1 MKIALLGFGKM
12 GKKVEELATKK
23 GHIVVCKSNS
33 SDETKLLDLS
43 TADVAI
49 DFSTPSSAFENISY
63 AIECGIPVISGTT
76 GWLAKIKKIE
86 SLCKSRKGAFLYS
99 SNFSLGVNLF
109 FRLNK
114 QLAKIMQDFNY
125 ESKIHETHHIEKID
139 SPSGT
144 ALTLK
149 KDLDIINTKEIVIKS
164 KRINN
169 ITGIHKINY
178 SSFYD
183 EIEIIHK
190 AKNRD
195 GFASGAII
203 AAEWIIKKEGIYS
216 MNDVLA

>member
-49 DFSTPSSAFENISY
+49 DFSTPSAAFENISY

-86 SLCKSRKGAFLYS
+86 LLCKSRKGAFLYS

-149 KDLDIINTKEIVIKS
+149 KDLDIINTKEIAITS
-164 KRINN
+164 ERINN

>member
-12 GKKVEELATKK
+12 GKRVEELATKK

-43 TADVAI
+43 IADVAI
-49 DFSTPSSAFENISY
+49 DFSTPSAAFENISH
-63 AIECGIPVISGTT
+63 AIKSGIPVISGTT
-76 GWLAKIKKIE
+76 GWLEKIKEIE

-109 FRLNK
+109 FKLNK

-125 ESKIHETHHIEKID
+125 ESKIHETHHVEKID

-149 KDLDIINTKEIVIKS
+149 KDLDIINTKEIAITS
-164 KRINN
+164 QRINN

>member
-1 MKIALLGFGKM
+1 M
-12 GKKVEELATKK
+12 GKRVEELATKK

-43 TADVAI
+43 IADVAI
-49 DFSTPSSAFENISY
+49 DFSTPSAAFENISH
-63 AIECGIPVISGTT
+63 AIKSGIPVISGTT
-76 GWLAKIKKIE
+76 GWLEKIKEIE

-109 FRLNK
+109 FKLNK

-125 ESKIHETHHIEKID
+125 ESKIHETHHVEKID

-149 KDLDIINTKEIVIKS
+149 KDLDIINTKEIAITS
-164 KRINN
+164 QRINN

>member
-12 GKKVEELATKK
+12 GKRVEELATKK
-23 GHIVVCKSNS
+23 GHVVVCKSNS

-43 TADVAI
+43 IADVAI
-49 DFSTPSSAFENISY
+49 DFSTPSAAFENISH
-63 AIECGIPVISGTT
+63 AIKSGIPVISGTT
-76 GWLAKIKKIE
+76 GWLEKIKEIE
-86 SLCKSRKGAFLYS
+86 SLCESRKGAFLYS

-125 ESKIHETHHIEKID
+125 ESKIHEIHHIEKID

-203 AAEWIIKKEGIYS
+203 AAEWIIKKQGIYS

>member
-149 KDLDIINTKEIVIKS
+149 KDLDIINTKEIAITS
-164 KRINN
+164 ERINN

>member
-144 ALTLK
+144 SLALK
-149 KDLDIINTKEIVIKS
+149 KDLDIINTKEIAITS
-164 KRINN
+164 ERINN

>member
-12 GKKVEELATKK
+12 GKRVEELATKK

-43 TADVAI
+43 IADVAI
-49 DFSTPSSAFENISY
+49 DFSTPSAAFENISH
-63 AIECGIPVISGTT
+63 AIKSGIPVISGTT
-76 GWLAKIKKIE
+76 GWLEKIKEIE

-109 FRLNK
+109 FKLNK

-125 ESKIHETHHIEKID
+125 ESKIHETHHVEKID

-149 KDLDIINTKEIVIKS
+149 KDLDIINTKEIAITS
-164 KRINN
+164 QRINN

-203 AAEWIIKKEGIYS
+203 AAEWIIKKKGIYS

>member
-1 MKIALLGFGKM
+1 
-12 GKKVEELATKK
+12 
-23 GHIVVCKSNS
+23 
-33 SDETKLLDLS
+33 
-43 TADVAI
+43 
-49 DFSTPSSAFENISY
+49 
-63 AIECGIPVISGTT
+63 
-76 GWLAKIKKIE
+76 
-86 SLCKSRKGAFLYS
+86 
-99 SNFSLGVNLF
+99 
-109 FRLNK
+109 
-114 QLAKIMQDFNY
+114 MQDFNY
-125 ESKIHETHHIEKID
+125 ESKIHETHHVEKID

-149 KDLDIINTKEIVIKS
+149 KDLDIINTKEIAITS
-164 KRINN
+164 QRINN

>member
-12 GKKVEELATKK
+12 GKRVEELATKK

-43 TADVAI
+43 IADVAI
-49 DFSTPSSAFENISY
+49 DFSTPSAAFENISH
-63 AIECGIPVISGTT
+63 AIKSGIPVISGTT
-76 GWLAKIKKIE
+76 GWLEKIKEIE

-109 FRLNK
+109 FKLNK

-125 ESKIHETHHIEKID
+125 ESKIHETHHVEKID

-149 KDLDIINTKEIVIKS
+149 KDLDIINTKEIAITS
-164 KRINN
+164 QRINN

-203 AAEWIIKKEGIYS
+203 AAEWIIKKKGIYS
-216 MNDVLA
+216 INDVLA